1 MTKTSEFNDST
12 FLIVDDEP
20 DLLRGLSRSLSRRL
34 DGMTILLAHG
44 GKEALEIISSKRID
58 IVLLDMKMDDL
69 SGMEVLEEINRLNE
83 DLTVIMMTAFG
94 SIPLAVEAIHAGA
107 WDFVTKPI
115 DLDALARLLKKG
127 IERSRLIK
135 ENIRLLEQLHESDT
149 PSHFV
154 GDSAVMRQLYRNIK
168 AVAASDYTVLIR
180 GASGTGKEIAANMI
194 HRLSSR
200 KNKPFVMVNCPAIP
214 EQLLESELFGHR
226 KGAFTGADHDH
237 EGMFVQANGGTICL
251 DEIGD
256 IPVSIQTKLLRV
268 LQNKEVKP
276 LGSNNTRPV
285 DVRILASTNQNLEE
299 HIENQTFRE
308 DLFYRLN
315 VVTIAT
321 PWLRDIPEDI
331 PLIADHFLRQAC
343 RELQCSRKTLSNAA
357 LQVLERQ
364 PWPGNCRQLQ
374 NVIRRAAVFSRG
386 ETVEPEHFAD
396 LTPPEDKEDK
406 STSSLSRPYKEAK
419 EACLSA
425 FSERYI
431 TDLLKSTKGNVSEA
445 ARRSELTRAALQ
457 KIMKRQGIHG
467 NSFKV

>member
-1 MTKTSEFNDST
+1 MTKSSEFSYHT
-12 FLIVDDEP
+12 LLIVDDEP
-20 DLLRGLSRSLSRRL
+20 DLLRGLSRSLARRL
-34 DGMTILLAHG
+34 EGSTIVLAHG
-44 GKEALEIISSKRID
+44 GQQALEIIRSKRID

-69 SGMEVLEEINRLNE
+69 GGMEVLEEINHLNE

-127 IERSRLIK
+127 MERSQLIK
-135 ENIRLLEQLHESDT
+135 ENHILLEKLHLNDS

-154 GDSAVMRQLYRNIK
+154 GDSALMRQLFRNIK

-200 KNKPFVMVNCPAIP
+200 KTKPFVMVNCPAIP

-237 EGMFVQANGGTICL
+237 DGMFVQADGGTICL

-256 IPVSIQTKLLRV
+256 IPVTIQTKLLRV
-268 LQNKEVKP
+268 LQNKEIKV

-285 DVRILASTNQNLEE
+285 DVRILASTNQNLEK
-299 HIENQTFRE
+299 HIQNQTFRE

-315 VVTIAT
+315 VVTIET
-321 PWLRDIPEDI
+321 PQLRDIPEDI

-343 RELQCSRKTLSNAA
+343 GELQCGRKILSKAA
-357 LQVLERQ
+357 LQELEKR
-364 PWPGNCRQLQ
+364 PWPGNSRQLQ
-374 NVIRRAAVFSRG
+374 NVIRRAAIFSRG
-386 ETVEPEHFAD
+386 ETVEPEHFSE
-396 LTPPEDKEDK
+396 LTQTEDKNN
-406 STSSLSRPYKEAK
+406 SIPYPLSGSYKEAK
-419 EACLSA
+419 EACLSS
-425 FSERYI
+425 FTERYI
-431 TDLLKSTKGNVSEA
+431 TDILRSTKGNVSEA

-457 KIMKRQGIHG
+457 KIMKRQGI
-467 NSFKV
+467 SSETFKG

>member
-1 MTKTSEFNDST
+1 MSNSSEFSDNT
-12 FLIVDDEP
+12 LLIVDDEP

-34 DGMTILLAHG
+34 DGSRILLAHG
-44 GKEALEIISSKRID
+44 GKEALEIILSQRID

-69 SGMEVLEEINRLNE
+69 GGMEVLEEISHLNE
-83 DLTVIMMTAFG
+83 ELTVIMMTAFG

-127 IERSRLIK
+127 MERSRLIK
-135 ENIRLLEQLHESDT
+135 ENQRLLEQLHQNGT

-154 GDSAVMRQLYRNIK
+154 GDSAVMRRLYRNIK

-226 KGAFTGADHDH
+226 KGAFTGADHNHD
-237 EGMFVQANGGTICL
+237 GMFVQADGGTICL

-256 IPVSIQTKLLRV
+256 IPVTIQTKLLRV
-268 LQNKEVKP
+268 LQNKEIKV
-276 LGSNNTRPV
+276 LGSNTTRPV
-285 DVRILASTNQNLEE
+285 DVRILASTNQNLEK
-299 HIENQTFRE
+299 HIQDQTFRE

-315 VVTIAT
+315 VVTIET
-321 PWLRDIPEDI
+321 PQLRDIPEDI
-331 PLIADHFLRQAC
+331 PLIADYFLRQAC
-343 RELQCSRKTLSNAA
+343 GELQSGRKILSKAA
-357 LQVLERQ
+357 LQELEKRA
-364 PWPGNCRQLQ
+364 WPGNCRQLQ

-386 ETVEPEHFAD
+386 ETVEPEHFSD
-396 LTPPEDKEDK
+396 FTQSEDNDNT
-406 STSSLSRPYKEAK
+406 STSPLSIPYKEAK
-419 EACLSA
+419 EACLSS
-425 FSERYI
+425 FTKQYI
-431 TDLLKSTKGNVSEA
+431 TEILKSTKGNVSEA

-467 NSFKV
+467 ESFKR